1 MTMYNADGSEMT
13 TEQIADNYRQRRN
26 KFLTI
31 HVDTINAVRWSTFT
45 DEQKLAWQQYRE
57 DLLNL
62 PQQEGFPEN
71 VVFPTKPV

>member
-13 TEQIADNYRQRRN
+13 TEQIADNVRRRRN
-26 KFLTI
+26 KFLMI
-31 HVDTINAVRWSTFT
+31 HVDTINAVRWSSFT

-62 PQQEGFPEN
+62 PQQDGFPEN